1 LNPEARAIELEG
13 ISCFFLIG
21 VEFVRRSRI
30 TSAIPRT
37 ATIAKVPY
45 PFVPRTTTSL
55 TSLNL
60 VLPNPGIWL
69 SLGCSDENLSRMSL
83 SRELRDEGS
92 NSARV
97 RALSDGVFA
106 IVLTF
111 LIFRLD
117 IGKLSDAGSDREVLN
132 AIRDQ
137 AAPILGYFLSFF
149 IIGGFWMMHQ
159 RVFRH
164 ISKFKRELYWLNLQ
178 FLFFLSILPLTTSI
192 HAGNHQLRVG
202 WWLYAGNVTVAG
214 LGLLALWL
222 RAKREG
228 LLDGSVDSVVQ
239 TFYIWQLATIPL
251 VFLFSILVSFSSV
264 LAAEWIPL
272 AVPLVS
278 WVIHKI
284 FAAQAD
290 SNVVHLDVAA

>member
-1 LNPEARAIELEG
+1 
-13 ISCFFLIG
+13 
-21 VEFVRRSRI
+21 
-30 TSAIPRT
+30 
-37 ATIAKVPY
+37 
-45 PFVPRTTTSL
+45 
-55 TSLNL
+55 
-60 VLPNPGIWL
+60 
-69 SLGCSDENLSRMSL
+69 MSL

>member
-1 LNPEARAIELEG
+1 
-13 ISCFFLIG
+13 
-21 VEFVRRSRI
+21 
-30 TSAIPRT
+30 
-37 ATIAKVPY
+37 
-45 PFVPRTTTSL
+45 
-55 TSLNL
+55 
-60 VLPNPGIWL
+60 
-69 SLGCSDENLSRMSL
+69 MSL
-83 SRELRDEGS
+83 SKELRDEGS

-149 IIGGFWMMHQ
+149 IIGGFWMTHQ

-164 ISKFKRELYWLNLQ
+164 LSKFNRELYWLNLQ

-192 HAGNHQLRVG
+192 HAGNHELRVG

-222 RAKREG
+222 RASRDS

-239 TFYIWQLATIPL
+239 TFYIWRLATIPL
-251 VFLFSILVSFSSV
+251 VFLISILVSFSSV
-264 LAAEWIPL
+264 IVAQWVPL
-272 AVPLVS
+272 TVPLVS
-278 WVIHKI
+278 WAVHRF
-284 FAAQAD
+284 FAARVD
-290 SNVVHLDVAA
+290 TNVVYLDIAA

>member
-1 LNPEARAIELEG
+1 MWLPLQ
-13 ISCFFLIG
+13 
-21 VEFVRRSRI
+21 
-30 TSAIPRT
+30 
-37 ATIAKVPY
+37 AT
-45 PFVPRTTTSL
+45 
-55 TSLNL
+55 
-60 VLPNPGIWL
+60 
-69 SLGCSDENLSRMSL
+69 ENYRSRMSL

-117 IGKLSDAGSDREVLN
+117 IAKLTEAGSDKEVLN
-132 AIRDQ
+132 AIREQ

-164 ISKFKRELYWLNLQ
+164 MAKFNREAYWLNLQ

-192 HAGNHQLRVG
+192 HAGNHELRIG
-202 WWLYAGNVTVAG
+202 WWLYAGNVTIAG

-222 RAKREG
+222 RANRDS
-228 LLDGSVDSVVQ
+228 LIDGTVDGIVRA
-239 TFYIWQLATIPL
+239 FYIWRLATIPL
-251 VFLFSILVSFSSV
+251 VFLVSILVSFV
-264 LAAEWIPL
+264 TVIGAQWVPL
-272 AVPLVS
+272 SVPLVS
-278 WVIHKI
+278 WVIHKVFQRTSETEI
-284 FAAQAD
+284 LKLPLAA
-290 SNVVHLDVAA
+290 